1 MSCIGN
7 TEKAQGKSYP
17 LCPFCYNQPPQ
28 FVHEADLVNRNSTH
42 DSISMHHGLQVEEGV
57 ITVFKGLD
65 ISADEASNISSSPS
79 DYSSRELSLQAVTTS
94 SSRAAVVAAM
104 PDIEDHGGGVMIK
117 RRFKEGEWFSDLL
130 GLHPGFCFP
139 CIQSLPYIIIHALI
153 HTKPT
158 IQSLPCSDSY
168 PSML

>member
-1 MSCIGN
+1 MLSIISCIGN

-28 FVHEADLVNRNSTH
+28 FVHEADLINRNSTH
-42 DSISMHHGLQVEEGV
+42 DSISIHQDLQVEEGV

-94 SSRAAVVAAM
+94 SSRAAAAVVAAM

-117 RRFKEGEWFSDLL
+117 RRFKEGEWCSDLL
-130 GLHPGFCFP
+130 GLYPGFCFP
-139 CIQSLPYIIIHALI
+139 CIQSLPYIIH
-153 HTKPT
+153 
-158 IQSLPCSDSY
+158 PCSDS
-168 PSML
+168 SRRQS

>member
-1 MSCIGN
+1 MTLLYSSCDIRNHSWIHIYYTINHLVHIGN

-28 FVHEADLVNRNSTH
+28 FVHEADLVTRNSTH

-65 ISADEASNISSSPS
+65 ISADEASNVSSSPS
-79 DYSSRELSLQAVTTS
+79 DCSSREFSLQAVTTS
-94 SSRAAVVAAM
+94 SSRAAATAAAAM

-117 RRFKEGEWFSDLL
+117 RRFKEG
-130 GLHPGFCFP
+130 G
-139 CIQSLPYIIIHALI
+139 
-153 HTKPT
+153 
-158 IQSLPCSDSY
+158 
-168 PSML
+168 